1 MTPVPLIHIT
11 EILASAFGIYASK
24 LAPRPSACGELACRC
39 DVTDDRGGRW
49 LLEVSSSPP
58 AVALP
63 TEGPS
68 ASRARSTVRWGR
80 HWWVVPLDA
89 ASVKGQRPP
98 PRARRQRSVWTCADG
113 RALERVGS
121 WLAQPAGLPTA
132 TDILG
137 ACFVETLRRHR
148 DLLAVMHAQ
157 AEALHDGLAW
167 HPVDAVDADADA
179 DEDVASSARLEPEA
193 HRHQRVLRRLVQTQ
207 ERLLGPQSARFST
220 VQRWAALR
228 QLARLLDAEREWHRA
243 RQAVY
248 RVG

>member
-80 HWWVVPLDA
+80 HWWVVPLDVA
-89 ASVKGQRPP
+89 PMPGQGMPAPMPRP
-98 PRARRQRSVWTCADG
+98 RVAWSCADG

-137 ACFVETLRRHR
+137 QCFVDTLHRHR

-167 HPVDAVDADADA
+167 HPVAAADNPG
-179 DEDVASSARLEPEA
+179 DVAWRESLEPETY
-193 HRHQRVLRRLVQTQ
+193 RHQHVLRRLVQTQ

-228 QLARLLDAEREWHRA
+228 ELARLLDAERESQRT